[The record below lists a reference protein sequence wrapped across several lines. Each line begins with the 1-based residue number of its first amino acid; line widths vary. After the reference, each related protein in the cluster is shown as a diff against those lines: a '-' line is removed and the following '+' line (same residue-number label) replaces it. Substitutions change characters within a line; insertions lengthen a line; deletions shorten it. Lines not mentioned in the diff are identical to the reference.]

1 MSENKARVA
10 ALVRQARD
18 EMRAGNRDEALNLLK
33 KAISMDPGST
43 AVTEAVIEIEKEM
56 AAAAASAGPQKQ
68 EAPVKS
74 SVQAKPAPQPTP
86 AQKAPEV
93 KPQPTPA
100 QKAPEAKPQPTPAQK
115 APEAKPQPTPAQ
127 KAPEVKP
134 QPTPAQKAPEAKPQ
148 PATARPVPGER
159 PEKTVRAGGGTAVA
173 PPQSPPS
180 ASREDLL
187 KALFA
192 SSDKAMAAG
201 DEAGA
206 ITALRKARE
215 LAPDSQEAVSRLRN
229 LQKLLKARTLVG
241 VARRKLSEG
250 APAEALAKL
259 KEAFELWPAT
269 EGLGAL
275 LDALEAEAARME
287 KTAKPA
293 SKPSGEKQGD
303 EVGTEPRPHPEA
315 GRPVQAEKTPRPV
328 QPAPRRVPQRS
339 ASLSADDYVRRVRE
353 QIQMSAFPAAAEI
366 AAEGLARFPDNVLLK
381 TFVEKFSRMGLLPK

>member
-33 KAISMDPGST
+33 KAIAMDPGST

-56 AAAAASAGPQKQ
+56 AAAAAARPQKPEVPVKAPVQAKTAQAGPQ
-68 EAPVKS
+68 
-74 SVQAKPAPQPTP
+74 QAP
-86 AQKAPEV
+86 AQKP
-93 KPQPTPA
+93 
-100 QKAPEAKPQPTPAQK
+100 PEAKPQQAPAQK
-115 APEAKPQPTPAQ
+115 PPEAKPQQAPAQ
-127 KAPEVKP
+127 KPPEARP
-134 QPTPAQKAPEAKPQ
+134 QQAPAQKPPEAKPQ
-148 PATARPVPGER
+148 PAPSSSLPREKPERAVP
-159 PEKTVRAGGGTAVA
+159 AGGRTAGA
-173 PPQSPPS
+173 PLQAPPS

-215 LAPDSQEAVSRLRN
+215 LAPDSQEAAARLRN
-229 LQKLLKARTLVG
+229 LQKQFKARTLAG
-241 VARRKLSEG
+241 VAKRKLSQG

-269 EGLGAL
+269 EGLDAL
-275 LDALEAEAARME
+275 LDALEAEAARLE
-287 KTAKPA
+287 KASEPA
-293 SKPSGEKQGD
+293 SKPSREI
-303 EVGTEPRPHPEA
+303 P
-315 GRPVQAEKTPRPV
+315 AEKPVEETKARHSVGRAADEEQTPRPV
-328 QPAPRRVPQRS
+328 RPAPAPRSVPQRS
-339 ASLSADDYVRRVRE
+339 ANLSADDYVRRVRE

-366 AAEGLARFPDNVLLK
+366 AAEGLSRFPDNVLLR